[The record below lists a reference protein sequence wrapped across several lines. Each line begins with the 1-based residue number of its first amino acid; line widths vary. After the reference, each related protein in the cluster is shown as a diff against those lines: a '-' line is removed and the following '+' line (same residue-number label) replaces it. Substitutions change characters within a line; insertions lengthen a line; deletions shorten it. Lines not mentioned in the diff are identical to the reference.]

1 MAANPKWAP
10 GDVSRVGRS
19 ALALALE
26 ERGQLEARLPA
37 GLLDG
42 LASDL
47 DAFDGK
53 QCASTRAKEALR
65 EATRSQDDLA
75 RAAVD
80 FLTVTRGAIDRARVP
95 SAARAA
101 FGLSLRPRADN
112 VKSVLAA
119 LDAFADGA
127 ARHAELTRSSG
138 LLAADL
144 DKLAALRAAL
154 SSADAVQE
162 ATKLTRKLPTTERK
176 QVQVRIEKA
185 VDTIINA
192 GALAFAHEPATLA
205 HFRALVPARRAAKKR
220 NPAG

>member
-19 ALALALE
+19 ALALAVK

-53 QCASTRAKEALR
+53 QSASTRAKEALR

-75 RAAVD
+75 RASVD
-80 FLTVTRGAIDRARVP
+80 FLTITRGAIDRARVP

-119 LDAFADGA
+119 LDAFGDGA
-127 ARHAELTRSSG
+127 ARYAELTRSSG

-154 SSADAVQE
+154 SSADAAQE

-205 HFRALVPARRAAKKR
+205 HFRALVPTRRAAKKR
-220 NPAG
+220 HPAG